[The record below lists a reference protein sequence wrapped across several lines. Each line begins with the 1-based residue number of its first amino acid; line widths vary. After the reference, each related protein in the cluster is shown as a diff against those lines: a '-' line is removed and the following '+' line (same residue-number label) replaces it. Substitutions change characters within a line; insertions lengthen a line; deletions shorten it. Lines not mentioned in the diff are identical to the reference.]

1 MTTYHYMHTILV
13 LLLTILPLQ
22 VPHVVVWLRDDRTIG
37 VFPGMTMA
45 LVVAIFLA
53 RLAYLPPP
61 PPPRLLLSGSLLL
74 LAAMVLL
81 KASPL
86 LVLPLTSVLF
96 TTLLSLDFIPMLNKT
111 LPRS

>member
-1 MTTYHYMHTILV
+1 MHTILV
-13 LLLTILPLQ
+13 LLLTILPIQ

-37 VFPGMTMA
+37 VFPGMIMT

-53 RLAYLPPP
+53 RQAYLPPP
-61 PPPRLLLSGSLLL
+61 PHPRLLLSGSLLL
-74 LAAMVLL
+74 LAALSLL

-86 LVLPLTSVLF
+86 LLLPLIAALS
-96 TTLLSLDFIPMLNKT
+96 TTLLSLDLIPLLNKT